1 MEMSMRVCGSWGRG
15 VDMGLSLR
23 EMEIILKDIGLM
35 IRGYI
40 YIKLILLIDR
50 RDRDRTSSP

>member
-1 MEMSMRVCGSWGRG
+1 MRVCGSWGRG